1 MRSLLRRG
9 FFVCPQ
15 MYKILKFSKFWLK
28 KAIIGLVILILA
40 FNIQVKEASAAWSYN
55 DIASFI
61 NDGVVNKQDLL
72 MIVGGSALM
81 GVNQT
86 VAPKTIQVIITGYSS
101 TPDQTDS
108 TPFITASNTKV
119 RKTAWRKNITAKWI
133 SGFRKDIW
141 RKNSASNLRKWSFWS
156 KIF

>member
-1 MRSLLRRG
+1 MKSLLRRG

-40 FNIQVKEASAAWSYN
+40 LNMPTKEANAAWNYE
-55 DIASFI
+55 DIAAFV

-108 TPFITASNTKV
+108 TPFITASN
-119 RKTAWRKNITAKWI
+119 
-133 SGFRKDIW
+133 
-141 RKNSASNLRKWSFWS
+141 LRKWSFWNNFLQNYN
-156 KIF
+156 KIPRLGGGLLACPIPIYK